1 MNNLHDL
8 GSGLAGTALYDAVLA
23 RHGDMWEAAHTS
35 AKALTSRP
43 VDTHPVTASLYQGL
57 PAVAYVLQTAGHDGY
72 ASTLE
77 ALDRKIDILVDQR
90 LEAAYTRMAS
100 QRPPRIREFDLI
112 SGLTGVGAY
121 LLHRR
126 RTDSLTNVAAYL
138 ARLLTEP
145 AVVDGQAVPGW
156 WAHDSPR
163 GRYDDDWPLGH
174 ANFGIAHGAAGP
186 VALLALCVRSGIVQL
201 PLVQEALAE
210 GCAVLSQWA
219 RPLDGGGTGW
229 PETLGL
235 HAFLD
240 GPRLGGAQGRPS
252 WCYGTPGIARSLQL
266 AATACENT
274 PARRLAERAFLS
286 CVTDDGQLAL
296 LEDATVCHGWS
307 GLLLTA
313 DRIAA
318 DASHDAIAHEL
329 PALRE
334 RLTDHTVQHG
344 IPDGP
349 GLLTGADGALLTLHT
364 LTPSQPVDPMWETCL
379 LLN

>member
-8 GSGLAGTALYDAVLA
+8 GSGIAGTALYDAVLA

-35 AKALTSRP
+35 VKALASQP
-43 VDTHPVTASLYQGL
+43 VDTHPVTANLYQGL
-57 PAVAYVLQTAGHDGY
+57 PAVAYVLQTAGHNGY
-72 ASTLE
+72 ASTLD
-77 ALDRKIDILVDQR
+77 ALDRKIDILVEQR
-90 LEAAYTRMAS
+90 LEAAYARMAS
-100 QRPPRIREFDLI
+100 QRPPRMREFDLI

-126 RTDSLTNVAAYL
+126 RADTLTNVATYL

-145 AVVDGQAVPGW
+145 VIVDGQPVPGW
-156 WAHDSPR
+156 WAHDSPS
-163 GRYDDDWPLGH
+163 GRYDDGWPLGH
-174 ANFGIAHGAAGP
+174 ANFGIAHGVAGP
-186 VALLALCVRSGIVQL
+186 IALLALCARSGIVQL
-201 PLVQEALAE
+201 PELQEALAE
-210 GCAVLSQWA
+210 GCAVLSRWA

-229 PETLGL
+229 PETLDL
-235 HAFLD
+235 QAFLR
-240 GPRLGGAQGRPS
+240 GPRSGEAPGRPS
-252 WCYGTPGIARSLQL
+252 WCYGTPGIARALQL
-266 AATACENT
+266 AAAACENP
-274 PARRLAERAFLS
+274 PARQLAERALIS
-286 CVTDDGQLAL
+286 CITDDGQLAL

-318 DASHDAIAHEL
+318 DASHDAIAHKI

-334 RLTDHTVQHG
+334 RLIAHTVRHG

-349 GLLTGADGALLTLHT
+349 GLLTGAAGTLLTLHT
-364 LTPSQPVDPMWETCL
+364 LAPTRPVDPVWETCL